1 MSLGMGVMF
10 GMLTGN
16 AGTVEAINRSL
27 NKTIKEVRLFKN
39 DHCDELILTLDDG
52 TLLLRDS
59 GQSCCEF
66 RYMTCDD
73 DLPTFAG
80 SKIVGVELRDA
91 PSIEDGGY
99 GGDHD
104 VQFLVVRTTGGEIV
118 CSTHNEHNGYYGG
131 FNVVADFAETT

>member
-1 MSLGMGVMF
+1 MSLGMGVML

-16 AGTVEAINRSL
+16 AGTVEAISRSL
-27 NKTIKEVRLFKN
+27 NKTIKEVRLFEN
-39 DHCDELILTLDDG
+39 DHVDALILTLDDG
-52 TLLLRDS
+52 TLLLRDE
-59 GQSCCEF
+59 GQSCCEA

-73 DLPTFAG
+73 DLATFAG

-91 PSIEDGGY
+91 PSIEVEDG
-99 GGDHD
+99 DHHD

-131 FNVVADFAETT
+131 FNVVAEFAETT